1 MESRR
6 IPEAVGLQHSGP
18 SPREWSSIPGYLQG
32 MEKSPEELS
41 DDELIGRLREENTT
55 VRPGYP
61 VERDAPVDLENDGIE
76 LDQDGVRE

>member
-1 MESRR
+1 
-6 IPEAVGLQHSGP
+6 
-18 SPREWSSIPGYLQG
+18 

-41 DDELIGRLREENTT
+41 DEELTARLRVDDTK

-61 VERDAPVDLENDGIE
+61 AERNAPVDLENDGIE

>member
-1 MESRR
+1 
-6 IPEAVGLQHSGP
+6 
-18 SPREWSSIPGYLQG
+18 

-41 DDELIGRLREENTT
+41 DDELISRLREENTT

-61 VERDAPVDLENDGIE
+61 AEREAPVDLENEGIE